1 MNKRIHWIDF
11 KALERDDVDEKF
23 GLFEFLF
30 WAVRGLKNVLGG
42 FLFHHLMV

>member
-23 GLFEFLF
+23 GLFRISFLGQS
-30 WAVRGLKNVLGG
+30 VG
-42 FLFHHLMV
+42 